1 MQGGRDGKRARQD
14 GGGNR
19 ANNKKRYLHKAPASG
34 GKSGIPQSSR
44 GIIVS
49 CTSSKENLAGKEA
62 MALFTESYEQLG
74 GTWKQQGGA
83 GAGADPAEGEA
94 AAVPTDIA
102 AALASEVAELRDP
115 SRRPFYFHQVGMHS
129 VVYVEC
135 KDAEGPS
142 PAALAQHAC
151 QRVAD
156 SHQSETRFC
165 SRFYPVEHTC
175 YASMEKIEEL
185 AEQVSARHFPAD
197 AEQPIQYAVAF
208 DARAAPPL
216 DRMAVIDAFA
226 SRVPAPHKVNLGA
239 PQKTILVNLVK
250 AVCGVAVVDRFKE
263 LCRYNVRT
271 LALSEEEREAQRQE
285 QRTQTKQQQAAAAAE
300 QPEQTEQTEQPAA
313 AAVAAGQQ
321 EAAAPQQ
328 QQQLQDDEQQ
338 GAAEPVAQAAAEVV
352 QAVAEPAQAP

>member
-1 MQGGRDGKRARQD
+1 MTLQEACRFLGLQTTLTIAMQ
-14 GGGNR
+14 
-19 ANNKKRYLHKAPASG
+19 
-34 GKSGIPQSSR
+34 
-44 GIIVS
+44 
-49 CTSSKENLAGKEA
+49 
-62 MALFTESYEQLG
+62 SYEQLG

-185 AEQVSARHFPAD
+185 AEQVAARHFPAD
-197 AEQPIQYAVAF
+197 AEQPIQV
-208 DARAAPPL
+208 R
-216 DRMAVIDAFA
+216 R
-226 SRVPAPHKVNLGA
+226 RVEVGVGRLQVPGAMVTGVPMLG
-239 PQKTILVNLVK
+239 
-250 AVCGVAVVDRFKE
+250 
-263 LCRYNVRT
+263 
-271 LALSEEEREAQRQE
+271 
-285 QRTQTKQQQAAAAAE
+285 
-300 QPEQTEQTEQPAA
+300 
-313 AAVAAGQQ
+313 
-321 EAAAPQQ
+321 
-328 QQQLQDDEQQ
+328 QLQCAPE
-338 GAAEPVAQAAAEVV
+338 AL
-352 QAVAEPAQAP
+352 PA